1 MKIVIIGD
9 GKVGYK
15 LAKQL
20 SSEKYDIILIDNNEE
35 NLRKSIERMD
45 VFCVAGEGGSVEVQQ
60 RADVPH
66 ADLVIACTSTDE
78 CNMLSC
84 LIARR
89 LGARHT
95 IARVRNPIYYKQI
108 DFLKKDLHL
117 SMVVN
122 PELIVAG
129 DITRLLLFPDAS
141 KVETFVKGRVELV
154 EFPIHCGK
162 LEGLSLSELYARF
175 QVQVLV
181 CAVESGETV
190 LIPDGDYIL
199 KAGDKLHI
207 AASHQN
213 MEQFFKKIALRK
225 EKIKNAMICGGGRV
239 AYYLASQLCNLGMN
253 VKIIERNR
261 ERCEELCELLPKA
274 TIINGDA
281 TEHDLLIEE
290 GIEKTDAFIALTGM
304 DEENIIMSLFASKQ
318 SVSKVIV
325 KINEDRRAMM
335 IDELGLDSIV
345 SAKTATADAILG
357 YVRARRNSQ
366 CSANVET
373 MYQLLDG
380 RVEALE
386 FIIKSE
392 NAYTGVP
399 LKDLNLKVNN
409 IIACIAR
416 GRKIIIP
423 NGDDSIQVGDSVV
436 IITMTKQIRD
446 LDDILVKR

>member
-35 NLRKSIERMD
+35 KLRKSIERMD

-335 IDELGLDSIV
+335 IDKLGLDSIV

>member
-35 NLRKSIERMD
+35 KLRKSIERMD

-239 AYYLASQLCNLGMN
+239 AYYLASQLCNLVMN

>member
-35 NLRKSIERMD
+35 KLRKSIERMD

-95 IARVRNPIYYKQI
+95 IARVRNSIYYKQI

-129 DITRLLLFPDAS
+129 NITRLLLFPDAS

-207 AASHQN
+207 ATSHQN

-225 EKIKNAMICGGGRV
+225 EKIKNAMICGGGGE
-239 AYYLASQLCNLGMN
+239 SG
-253 VKIIERNR
+253 
-261 ERCEELCELLPKA
+261 LLSGKP
-274 TIINGDA
+274 
-281 TEHDLLIEE
+281 
-290 GIEKTDAFIALTGM
+290 
-304 DEENIIMSLFASKQ
+304 
-318 SVSKVIV
+318 
-325 KINEDRRAMM
+325 
-335 IDELGLDSIV
+335 
-345 SAKTATADAILG
+345 
-357 YVRARRNSQ
+357 
-366 CSANVET
+366 
-373 MYQLLDG
+373 
-380 RVEALE
+380 
-386 FIIKSE
+386 
-392 NAYTGVP
+392 
-399 LKDLNLKVNN
+399 
-409 IIACIAR
+409 
-416 GRKIIIP
+416 
-423 NGDDSIQVGDSVV
+423 VV
-436 IITMTKQIRD
+436 
-446 LDDILVKR
+446 

>member
-35 NLRKSIERMD
+35 KLRKSIERMD
-45 VFCVAGEGGSVEVQQ
+45 VFCVVGEGGSVEVQQ

-261 ERCEELCELLPKA
+261 ERCEELCELLPQA

-335 IDELGLDSIV
+335 IEELGLDSIV

-423 NGDDSIQVGDSVV
+423 NGDDSIQIGDSVV

>member
-1 MKIVIIGD
+1 MKIVIIGN

-35 NLRKSIERMD
+35 KLRKSIERMD

>member
-20 SSEKYDIILIDNNEE
+20 SSEKYDIIFIDNNEE
-35 NLRKSIERMD
+35 KLRKSIERMD

>member
-1 MKIVIIGD
+1 
-9 GKVGYK
+9 
-15 LAKQL
+15 
-20 SSEKYDIILIDNNEE
+20 LIDNNEE
-35 NLRKSIERMD
+35 KLRKSIERMD

>member
-1 MKIVIIGD
+1 MKIVIIGA

-35 NLRKSIERMD
+35 KLRKSIERMD
-45 VFCVAGEGGSVEVQQ
+45 VFCVVGEGGSVEVQQ

-261 ERCEELCELLPKA
+261 ERCEELCELLPQA

>member
-35 NLRKSIERMD
+35 KLRKSIERMD

-261 ERCEELCELLPKA
+261 ERCEELCELRPKA

>member
-1 MKIVIIGD
+1 
-9 GKVGYK
+9 
-15 LAKQL
+15 
-20 SSEKYDIILIDNNEE
+20 
-35 NLRKSIERMD
+35 MD

-122 PELIVAG
+122 PELICGG

-304 DEENIIMSLFASKQ
+304 DEENIIMSLFAKTQ
-318 SVSKVIV
+318 GVNKIVAKV
-325 KINEDRRAMM
+325 NEDSRAQMV
-335 IDELGLDSIV
+335 EGLGIDSIV
-345 SAKTATADAILG
+345 SAKSATADAIMS
-357 YVRARRNSQ
+357 YVRARQNSYG
-366 CSANVET
+366 SANVET
-373 MYQLLDG
+373 MYQLVG
-380 RVEALE
+380 GKVEALE
-386 FIIKSE
+386 FIVRSE
-392 NAYTGVP
+392 AEYTNIP
-399 LKDLNLKVNN
+399 LKNLTIKPNN
-409 IIACIAR
+409 LIACIAR
-416 GRKIIIP
+416 ENRIILPDGEDCIK
-423 NGDDSIQVGDSVV
+423 VGDSVIV
-436 IITMTKQIRD
+436 VTMSQKVQDIKDIIVSNGRK
-446 LDDILVKR
+446 

>member
-35 NLRKSIERMD
+35 KLRKSIERMD
-45 VFCVAGEGGSVEVQQ
+45 VFCVVGEGGSVEVQQ

-239 AYYLASQLCNLGMN
+239 AYYLASQLCILGMN

-261 ERCEELCELLPKA
+261 ERCEELCELLPQA